1 MKTPKRPVGLM
12 TLAQIICAL
21 AGAAILFIFLIPLLA
36 SVLYA
41 VTADYANHDNTL
53 IVAIMNFVLVL
64 PDTAVGI
71 LLAYVGVEAFRV
83 CGRVKKASA
92 FSAKNE
98 KSLGRI
104 ALALCMVG
112 CLSLLFD
119 NSIFPWLLAD
129 LPAISPIVERLLLP
143 FILLTLALMIRAVQ
157 VLMRRALTM
166 QEESDLTV

>member
-12 TLAQIICAL
+12 TLAQGICLLVTAV
-21 AGAAILFIFLIPLLA
+21 ILFIFLIPMIA
-36 SVLYA
+36 SILYA
-41 VTADYANHDNTL
+41 ATADYANHDNTL
-53 IVAIMNFVLVL
+53 LVAIMNFVLVL
-64 PDTAVGI
+64 PNTAVGI
-71 LLAYVGVEAFRV
+71 LLAYVGVEAFCL

-104 ALALCMVG
+104 ALALCIAG
-112 CLSLLFD
+112 CLALLF
-119 NSIFPWLLAD
+119 NNLLFPWLLTG
-129 LPAISPIVERLLLP
+129 LPAISPIVEHLLLP
-143 FILLTLALMIRAVQ
+143 FILLTLALMLRAVQ

>member
-12 TLAQIICAL
+12 TLAQGICLLVTAV
-21 AGAAILFIFLIPLLA
+21 ILFIFLIPMIA
-36 SVLYA
+36 SILYA
-41 VTADYANHDNTL
+41 ATADYANHDNTL
-53 IVAIMNFVLVL
+53 MVAIMDFVLVM
-64 PDTAVGI
+64 PDTAIGI
-71 LLAYVGVEAFRV
+71 LLAYVGIEAFLL

-98 KSLGRI
+98 KHLGRI
-104 ALALCMVG
+104 AIILCVAG

-129 LPAISPIVERLLLP
+129 LPAVSPIVERLLLP

-157 VLMRRALTM
+157 VLMRRALDM

>member
-12 TLAQIICAL
+12 TLAQGICLL
-21 AGAAILFIFLIPLLA
+21 AASVILFIFLIPMLG
-36 SVLYA
+36 SIIYA
-41 VTADYANHDNTL
+41 ATADYANHDNTL

-64 PDTAVGI
+64 PDTAVGV
-71 LLAYVGVEAFRV
+71 LLTWVGVEAFCL
-83 CGRVKKASA
+83 CGRVKKSSA

-98 KSLGRI
+98 KALGRI
-104 ALALCMVG
+104 ALALCIAG
-112 CLSLLFD
+112 GLSLLFE
-119 NSIFPWLLAD
+119 NNLFPWLLTG
-129 LPAISPIVERLLLP
+129 LPAIAPIVERLLLP

>member
-1 MKTPKRPVGLM
+1 MKTPKRPVELM
-12 TLAQIICAL
+12 TLAQGICLL
-21 AGAAILFIFLIPLLA
+21 AAAVILFIFLIPMLG
-36 SVLYA
+36 SVIYA
-41 VTADYANHDNTL
+41 ATADYANHDNTL

-64 PDTAVGI
+64 PDTAVG
-71 LLAYVGVEAFRV
+71 LLLVYVGIEAFCL
-83 CGRVKKASA
+83 CGRVKKSSA

-98 KSLGRI
+98 KALGRI
-104 ALALCMVG
+104 ALALCIAG
-112 CLSLLFD
+112 LIALFFG
-119 NSIFPWLLAD
+119 SFLFSWLLTG

>member
-1 MKTPKRPVGLM
+1 MKSPKRPVGLM
-12 TLAQIICAL
+12 TLAQGICLL
-21 AGAAILFIFLIPLLA
+21 AASVILFIFLIPMLG
-36 SVLYA
+36 SIIYA
-41 VTADYANHDNTL
+41 ATADYANHDNTL

-71 LLAYVGVEAFRV
+71 LLACVGIEAFCL
-83 CGRVKKASA
+83 CGRVKKSSA

-98 KSLGRI
+98 KTLGRI
-104 ALALCMVG
+104 ALALCIAG
-112 CLSLLFD
+112 GLSLLFE
-119 NSIFPWLLAD
+119 NNLFPWLLTG